1 MNVTSTNPADGYKVI
16 GEVESS
22 NPEEIS
28 TKVSNAH
35 NAKQAWKDLGVSK
48 RIELLKPI
56 RDEFES
62 RSEEIAK
69 LISLETGKAITEARS
84 EVDRYIRNDIDW
96 FLANGESAL
105 ADQITLEDDESVH
118 RVVYEPYGVA
128 ASIAPWNYPFGM
140 AMWGIIPNLVAGN
153 CVIFKTSEECILVGR
168 LIEEIIGSHDL
179 PEGVFSMVHGAG
191 DVGEQLSNSDINLL
205 WFTGSTRTGKK
216 LYKTASDKFI
226 RAIMELGGSSPC
238 VVFDD
243 IDIPRAASIIYG
255 GRFQHNG
262 QVCTSI
268 KRLIVHESIFNEL
281 SSELVKILKSKK
293 IGIPQD
299 EHTDHGSLVA
309 KRQVDLLGRQ
319 VQDALDKGAK
329 VLVRAD
335 LTPSLKGA
343 YYPPTILTNISP
355 DMQVWNEE
363 VFGPVLPIV
372 TFKSEEEAI
381 RLANDTKYGL
391 SGRVMS
397 EDITRAERVASKI
410 EAGSIHLNYENRFMP
425 ANPFGGYKNSGMGR
439 ERGVEG
445 LRELCQ
451 IKVIQKNTPST
462 GA

>member
-1 MNVTSTNPADGYKVI
+1 
-16 GEVESS
+16 
-22 NPEEIS
+22 
-28 TKVSNAH
+28 
-35 NAKQAWKDLGVSK
+35 
-48 RIELLKPI
+48 
-56 RDEFES
+56 
-62 RSEEIAK
+62 
-69 LISLETGKAITEARS
+69 
-84 EVDRYIRNDIDW
+84 
-96 FLANGESAL
+96 
-105 ADQITLEDDESVH
+105 
-118 RVVYEPYGVA
+118 
-128 ASIAPWNYPFGM
+128 
-140 AMWGIIPNLVAGN
+140 
-153 CVIFKTSEECILVGR
+153 
-168 LIEEIIGSHDL
+168 
-179 PEGVFSMVHGAG
+179 MVHGAG

-268 KRLIVHESIFNEL
+268 KRLIVHESIFSEL